1 MERYRVAISLD
12 AQEEDIRFI
21 KHKGDYL
28 EFVCEDCAT
37 IFSLASA
44 MDVVEALSA
53 IENPDDG
60 QPLVYTF
67 FLIRMLED

>member
-1 MERYRVAISLD
+1 MYRVAISLD

-37 IFSLASA
+37 IFTLASA
-44 MDVVEALSA
+44 MDVVTVLNDVINRE
-53 IENPDDG
+53 DG

-67 FLIRMLED
+67 FLIRILTEV